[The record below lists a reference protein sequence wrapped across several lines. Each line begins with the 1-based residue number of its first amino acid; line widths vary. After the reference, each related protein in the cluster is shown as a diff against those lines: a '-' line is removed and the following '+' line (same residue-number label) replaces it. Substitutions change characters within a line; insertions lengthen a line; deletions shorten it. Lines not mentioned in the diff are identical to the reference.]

1 MGSYDLLNRPIF
13 IFPDQVIP
21 NLEVNTFV
29 TSIRTLL
36 MSFAIQEI
44 PPLNMKNSKHFT
56 PCHSHSGSR
65 SSVQSSRG
73 PASLVDPITSALSTA
88 QAQYTLSNSKSLKAH
103 NEACQDFPG
112 GNTRTVLHCS
122 PFPITFGPYLL
133 CTLFLLLE
141 KLVNSNSE
149 GKGL

>member
-1 MGSYDLLNRPIF
+1 VGPYNLLIPPLF

-21 NLEVNTFV
+21 NLEVNTSV
-29 TSIRTLL
+29 TSLRTLL

-56 PCHSHSGSR
+56 PSHSHSGSR

-88 QAQYTLSNSKSLKAH
+88 QARYTLSNSKSLKAH
-103 NEACQDFPG
+103 NEACHDFPG

-122 PFPITFGPYLL
+122 PFPMTFGPNLL
-133 CTLFLLLE
+133 RESVYCRQSWLT
-141 KLVNSNSE
+141 
-149 GKGL
+149 